1 MHAMNDDRPPWTLRE
16 VLIWT
21 LLLGVIVV
29 AFGLAAYGG
38 VYA

>member
-1 MHAMNDDRPPWTLRE
+1 MNEERPPWTVRE

-21 LLLGVIVV
+21 LLLGAIAM

-38 VYA
+38 MYA